1 MLSLT
6 RTDMRNSVPGCP
18 IAMVMVSLLSS
29 CAVISPPAPAEH
41 SVRIPPKSVKSAPA
55 SGNAGNKLT
64 TEQVFD
70 DSFEIKPIGGIEKDG
85 LLIRYGLL
93 VVPDKQ
99 GFLLRLSLVF
109 RNLQN
114 RPMIIRPKVLLQDAS
129 KKKFSAYGRDAF
141 IRISSPV
148 AGKSPDIV
156 SRTILGRAGNEYVS
170 EKSRVEW
177 GDAYWLKDRYRIPA
191 HGIAIGVMVFH
202 GTSLELPVKLTV
214 HTYKRK
220 FMFTTKAPLPV
231 VGK

>member
-1 MLSLT
+1 MPSPIG
-6 RTDMRNSVPGCP
+6 TDMRHSVLSYP
-18 IAMVMVSLLSS
+18 IAIVLVSLLAS

-41 SVRIPPKSVKSAPA
+41 SVRIPPKSLKSAPA
-55 SGNAGNKLT
+55 SGNAANKLT

-70 DSFEIKPIGGIEKDG
+70 DSFEIRPIEGIEKDG

-114 RPMIIRPKVLLQDAS
+114 RPMIIRPKVLLLDAS

-141 IRISSPV
+141 IRIASPV
-148 AGKSPDIV
+148 AGKTPDIV
-156 SRTILGRAGNEYVS
+156 SRTILGRAGNEHVS
-170 EKSRVEW
+170 EQSRIEW
-177 GDAYWLKDRYRIPA
+177 GDAFWLKDRYRIPP
-191 HGIAIGVMVFH
+191 HGIAIGVLVFH
-202 GTSLELPVKLTV
+202 GTNLDLPVNLTV